1 MKKLFLS
8 AFAIVLLISNAI
20 SQDWEEKRKSKTR
33 EKSGGEN
40 DEIIIKRKDGK
51 DARVV
56 IEIRDDEVLV
66 NGKPLEDYDNDD
78 VVVLRRKGSGTTT
91 YSLVAPK
98 SPFRAQ
104 GGTFEKNDNWNKNDT
119 WNKNDNWNKS
129 NDLSFF
135 STDGAFLGVTT
146 EDDDDGARITA
157 VTKGSAAEKAGLEK
171 GDVIKRVN
179 DTRIENPADLTNA
192 IRKMRPDDK
201 VKITFERDGDEETT
215 SAKLG
220 KRNNLGIG
228 KLDNLEHIDVQPH
241 FELEMPKMD
250 FNFDDNFGQTFV
262 FPGKG
267 RLGIRAQDTDEG
279 EGVKVLDVD
288 PGSAADKA
296 GLRKGDLILEFDGED
311 VNSAEELAEIAQDK
325 KDKSSIKVRI
335 NRNGRTETL
344 ELNVN
349 KKLRTSNL

>member
-8 AFAIVLLISNAI
+8 AFAIILLLSNAVA
-20 SQDWEEKRKSKTR
+20 QEWEEKRKSKTR
-33 EKSGGEN
+33 EKSGSNN

-78 VVVLRRKGSGTTT
+78 VVVLRRKGSSGTT
-91 YSLVAPK
+91 YSLVAPPK

-104 GGTFEKNDNWNKNDT
+104 GGTFEKNDNWNKDY
-119 WNKNDNWNKS
+119 DLFHS
-129 NDLSFF
+129 NES
-135 STDGAFLGVTT
+135 AFLGVST
-146 EDDDDGARITA
+146 EDDDDDGARIVS

-179 DTRIENPADLTNA
+179 DNRIDNPADLTNT
-192 IRKMRPDDK
+192 IRKMRPDEK
-201 VKITFERDGDEETT
+201 VKITFERDGDEETVT
-215 SAKLG
+215 AKLG
-220 KRNNLGIG
+220 RRNNLGIG
-228 KLDNLEHIDVQPH
+228 KLDHLENLDLQGHVQPH
-241 FELEMPKMD
+241 FELELPKMD
-250 FNFDDNFGQTFV
+250 FNFDENFGETFI

-267 RLGIRAQDTDEG
+267 RLGIRAQDTDDG

-288 PGSAADKA
+288 EGSAADRA

-311 VNSAEELAEIAQDK
+311 IDSAEELAEIAKEK
-325 KDKSSIKVRI
+325 KDKSSVKIRI

-344 ELNVN
+344 ELNVH
-349 KKLRTSNL
+349 KKMKTSNL

>member
-8 AFAIVLLISNAI
+8 AFAIVLLLSNVNA
-20 SQDWEEKRKSKTR
+20 QEWEEKRKSKTR
-33 EKSGGEN
+33 ENSNSNN
-40 DEIIIKRKDGK
+40 DEIIIKRKAGR

-78 VVVLRRKGSGTTT
+78 VVVLRRKGTGTST
-91 YSLVAPK
+91 YSLVTPK

-104 GGTFEKNDNWNKNDT
+104 GGTLDKNDNWNKN
-119 WNKNDNWNKS
+119 
-129 NDLSFF
+129 NDLFF
-135 STDGAFLGVTT
+135 STEGAFLGVST

-157 VTKGSAAEKAGLEK
+157 ITKGSAAEKAGLEK

-179 DTRIENPADLTNA
+179 ESKIENPADLTNT
-192 IRKMRPDDK
+192 IRRMRPDDK
-201 VKITFERDGDEETT
+201 VRITFERDGEEETV

-220 KRNNLGIG
+220 RRNNPGLG
-228 KLDNLEHIDVQPH
+228 KLDNLDHPDLYGHVQPH
-241 FELEMPKMD
+241 FELEIPKID
-250 FNFDDNFGQTFV
+250 FNYDNFGQTFV

-267 RLGIRAQDTDEG
+267 RLGIRAQDTDDG
-279 EGVKVLDVD
+279 DGVKVLDVD

-311 VNSAEELAEIAQDK
+311 VDSAEELAEIVQDR
-325 KDKSSIKVRI
+325 KDKSSVRIRI
-335 NRNGRTETL
+335 NRQGRTETL
-344 ELNVN
+344 QLNVQ
-349 KKLRTSNL
+349 KKMKTSNL